1 VTAEAAFQA
10 AVRGA
15 VGELTAAD
23 ERLQVTHTVATR
35 GWGDVLYVDIYARS
49 PYEILDEEFDRELRK
64 AVSVVTETP
73 FERVAVRWRI
83 TS

>member
-1 VTAEAAFQA
+1 MTAEAAFQA